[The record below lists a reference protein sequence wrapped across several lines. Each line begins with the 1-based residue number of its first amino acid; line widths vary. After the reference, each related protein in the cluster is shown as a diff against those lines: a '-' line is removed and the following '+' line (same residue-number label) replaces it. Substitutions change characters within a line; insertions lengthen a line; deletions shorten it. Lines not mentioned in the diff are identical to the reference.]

1 MAHDKIVVGL
11 DIGTTKICT
20 IVGRMNEYGKVDILG
35 IGQVPSNGGVTRGV
49 VSNIDKTVNAI
60 IDSTKLAGESSN
72 VEINR
77 VHVGIAGAHINSLQH
92 KGMIIRNDGES
103 EISQSDLDKLEADMH
118 KIAVNPGDK
127 IIHVLPQ
134 DFTVDNEPG
143 VVDPIGMAGIKLE
156 GNYHIITG
164 QITAAKNIYKC
175 VEKSGLKVSDLTLEP
190 LASSHSVLS
199 DEEMEAGVVLVD
211 IGGGTTD
218 VAIFHDN
225 IIRHTAIIPYGGNI
239 ITEDIKEGCNV
250 MKHQAELL
258 KTKFGS
264 ALADEST
271 ENEIVSIPGLRGREP
286 KEISVKNLS
295 MIINARVS
303 EILELVYYEI
313 KASGLEKKLVGGLV
327 ITGGGAML
335 KNITQLAEFVTGLDA
350 RIGYP
355 NEHLAKGLVE
365 EVKSPIYATG
375 VGLVLKGLR
384 GETGTHNVF
393 KPQVVEEVVEEPIQS
408 KVEDEQ
414 DQHDMNIKAERREHF
429 FSKFKAWLKDESD
442 IQDF

>member
-1 MAHDKIVVGL
+1 MAENKIIVGL

-20 IVGRMNEYGKVDILG
+20 IVGRMGEYGKVDILG
-35 IGQVPSNGGVTRGV
+35 LGQVPTNGGVTRGV

-60 IDSTKLAGESSN
+60 IESSAQASKNSN
-72 VEINR
+72 VAINR

-92 KGMIIRNDGES
+92 KGMIIRNDA
-103 EISQSDLDKLEADMH
+103 EIEIAQEDLDKLEQDMH
-118 KIAVNPGDK
+118 KLSVNPGDK

-143 VVDPIGMAGIKLE
+143 IVDPIGMAGVKLE

-175 VEKSGLKVSDLTLEP
+175 VEKSGIKVSELTLEP
-190 LASSHSVLS
+190 LASAHSVLS
-199 DEEMEAGVVLVD
+199 DEELEAGVALVD

-218 VAIFHDN
+218 VAIFHEN

-250 MKHQAELL
+250 MKNQAELL
-258 KTKFGS
+258 KTRFGS

-313 KASGLEKKLVGGLV
+313 KSSGLEKKLVGGIV
-327 ITGGGAML
+327 ITGGGALL
-335 KNITQLAEFVTGLDA
+335 KNVTQLAEYITCLDA
-350 RIGYP
+350 RIGFP

-365 EVKSPIYATG
+365 EVKSPIYATA

-384 GETGTHNVF
+384 ENSEAYNNF
-393 KPQVVEEVVEEPIQS
+393 MAEEEVAVEMDYADMS
-408 KVEDEQ
+408 AEDK
-414 DQHDMNIKAERREHF
+414 DRTIKAERREHF
-429 FSKFKAWLKDESD
+429 FTKFKAWLKDESD
-442 IQDF
+442 IKDF